1 MSVSDMWKANLATL
15 VLLIFLNL
23 GLFMLQNRLAWLVL
37 GLLLLAG
44 ALYIS
49 FRQGMA
55 FGHEAC
61 GLLETVRRAE
71 DPESPAHGQLDEKVI
86 KRAFSVGNGVRAM
99 LAFAL
104 PGYVIGCAYI
114 AFSLAGVDRVALPL
128 RLVSWLQAAPYWP
141 CVLAWTQTF
150 DRLTPTVAAVLMI
163 SPFILP
169 GVTLAGYLQGPK
181 LWAKSEKAMAE
192 GRRRARAKSRVARKK
207 RVPRSQRPEI

>member
-86 KRAFSVGNGVRAM
+86 RRAWSVRTGVRAV
-99 LAFAL
+99 LVCAL
-104 PGYVIGCAYI
+104 PAYLIGCAYI
-114 AFSLAGVDRVALPL
+114 ICSLLNVEALVMPL
-128 RLVSWLQAAPYWP
+128 RLISWILAAPYWP
-141 CVLAWTQTF
+141 CVLAWTYTF
-150 DRLTPTVAAVLMI
+150 DRLTGTVAAVLMI

-169 GVTLAGYLQGPK
+169 AAGFAGYMQGPK

-192 GRRRARAKSRVARKK
+192 GKRRAKAKSRVVRKK
-207 RVPRSQRPEI
+207 RVPRAQKPEI